1 MIRAKLLP
9 LSTLVLLV
17 SVPLAWLACGG
28 GSKPAESP
36 ASDTASTGSSTEPAA
51 SDSAASAGSA
61 SASSAA
67 ADTPAPASTPE
78 PAASSPPPTPSFD
91 KTDCGKCVDKSCA
104 KQAAAC
110 GKDNDCQVMLDSVHA
125 CTSGG
130 AGCVDSA
137 SAPTAAKPKKL
148 ATAFETC
155 GKTAVGKGGA
165 CAKQCK

>member
-9 LSTLVLLV
+9 LTTLVLLV

-51 SDSAASAGSA
+51 SDSAASAASA
-61 SASSAA
+61 SASSA

-155 GKTAVGKGGA
+155 GKKAVGKGGA